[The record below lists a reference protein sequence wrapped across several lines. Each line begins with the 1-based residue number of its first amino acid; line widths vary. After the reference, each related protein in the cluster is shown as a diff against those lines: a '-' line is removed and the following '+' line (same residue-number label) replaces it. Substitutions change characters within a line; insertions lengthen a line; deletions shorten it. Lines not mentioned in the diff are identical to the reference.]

1 MNIKRFGMLVM
12 AVLLLA
18 VLAAGCTQPDNNEN
32 TVNPVKEVEKAE
44 IPSEQPEGSEETKA
58 VDTVSEATLS
68 RYDEREIREYK
79 GVRLDPAVGPRDNS
93 IKGIQMVD
101 IEEYTLDVTGLA
113 DVPLSMTY
121 DEVLELP
128 AYERLITLY
137 CVEGWDATILWKGVK
152 ITDILEAAGIQDTAN
167 TVIFKA
173 VDGYTTAMPL
183 STIKERDMILAYQAN
198 GTDLPA
204 AMGYPFIVVAEDKL
218 GYKWARWVNEIEL
231 SDDEDF
237 LGFWEQRGYSNT
249 ADVSQ

>member
-1 MNIKRFGMLVM
+1 MNIKKFGLLVI
-12 AVLLLA
+12 ALILLTVLG
-18 VLAAGCTQPDNNEN
+18 AGCVQSEN
-32 TVNPVKEVEKAE
+32 TADRLGEDSQNQGTMSAVQETQTQEDVN
-44 IPSEQPEGSEETKA
+44 
-58 VDTVSEATLS
+58 TVSEATLS

-79 GVRLDPAVGPRDNS
+79 GVRLDPALGPRDNS
-93 IKGIQMVD
+93 IKGIQIVD
-101 IEEYTLDVTGLA
+101 MADYTLNVTGLA
-113 DVPLSMTY
+113 EKPLSMTY

-128 AYERLITLY
+128 VYERLITLY

-152 ITDILEAAGIQDTAN
+152 IMDILKAAGMQDGAK

-183 STIKERDMILAYQAN
+183 STINEREMILAYQAN

-231 SDDEDF
+231 SDNEEY
-237 LGFWEQRGYSNT
+237 LGFWEERGYSNT
-249 ADVSQ
+249 ADIVE